1 MIDKVSRVADIA
13 KKISLNLMLV
23 ELTGINIKP
32 LLN

>member
-1 MIDKVSRVADIA
+1 MIDKVSRVAAIA